1 MEERR
6 VLIPLDGSRLAE
18 SSLEFARMLAR
29 FEPIQILLMAVID
42 ELEVGVRALVAPR
55 DVESREQN
63 VMNVYL
69 DEVAAKLQTPGVEV
83 ITEVRE
89 GSPAQLILERA
100 STFQPHV
107 LIVSTR
113 GRSGWTRWRVGSVA
127 DKVIRGASCPTL
139 VVGPRAEEAEEGG
152 AAGSEPSV
160 RRILVPLD
168 GSPISEQALDHAVEY
183 ARLFDAEVHF
193 LRVVQTPSTSDWFV
207 DVASDQRVQ
216 EMMIKEARQY
226 LAGVADR
233 TATPHDVQMDVMVGS
248 PADVILS
255 YIATSNIDLVVMTS
269 HGRGGLVRATFGSV
283 TDRLIGGAAPLIV
296 VHARSL

>member
-1 MEERR
+1 
-6 VLIPLDGSRLAE
+6 
-18 SSLEFARMLAR
+18 MLAR
-29 FEPIQILLMAVID
+29 FSQIEILLMAVID
-42 ELEVGVRALVAPR
+42 ELEVGVRALVAPGI
-55 DVESREQN
+55 SRSEQN

-139 VVGPRAEEAEEGG
+139 VVGPRAEEEAEEGG

-168 GSPISEQALDHAVEY
+168 GSP
-183 ARLFDAEVHF
+183 
-193 LRVVQTPSTSDWFV
+193 
-207 DVASDQRVQ
+207 VASR
-216 EMMIKEARQY
+216 
-226 LAGVADR
+226 
-233 TATPHDVQMDVMVGS
+233 P
-248 PADVILS
+248 
-255 YIATSNIDLVVMTS
+255 
-269 HGRGGLVRATFGSV
+269 
-283 TDRLIGGAAPLIV
+283 
-296 VHARSL
+296 